1 VTNITK
7 IKRFM
12 PVYSLIL
19 NTGSSP
25 LGSVFSTRKSG
36 DTEHNVADRTKNV
49 STNKKNTYCLT
60 IFRIVRTIEYNLSS
74 FLIPHSL
81 VQTGA
86 QMFRRQFSSRQHK
99 LGRKRRLCLKG
110 LEQLEPRIVLA
121 GDGLSIVLDYSLDT
135 NNFFNDQIRKDTLQR
150 AATVLENRINDELA
164 AITPSGG
171 NNWDATIT
179 HPGNGAS
186 HQLHNLTI
194 PLGSIIIFAGA
205 RNIGSLGIGGPGGYQ
220 ASGTSAFL
228 DSIAD
233 RGQTGI
239 DSSNSANT
247 TDYAPWGG
255 HITFDTSP
263 TWNFGDDQPSAGEND
278 FYSVALHE
286 IGHVLGIGTADSW
299 NNLVNA
305 SNLFTGPASAAANS
319 GDVPLTSGS
328 NHWNDDLDSTLTNTS
343 AVQEAAMDPNLT
355 VGTRKQ
361 FTVIDWAAL
370 DDIGWEIPD
379 TFAPT
384 IDAISNTTI
393 NEDSNEKQL
402 NLTGI
407 TAGGI
412 ELQPLGIS
420 VSSDNT
426 SLTGTPTITYASNET
441 TGTLKLTPLA
451 NQSGTATITVTVTD
465 AGFDELLSTTEDNAS
480 FTTTFDVIV
489 TAVNDKPTINAIENL
504 DLLENATQQ
513 VVQLAG
519 ISAGGGE
526 TQELIIT
533 ATSSNPALM
542 DNPVVNYTSDNP
554 TGSITFQPIPNMGGQ
569 TTITVTITDA
579 GLDDDITTD
588 GDNDVTSTSFV
599 VTTNNTNSPPTINVV
614 PDLALL
620 EDAVMQVVDLTGI
633 TAGPSETQPLAV
645 TATSNNPSLIA
656 DPLVT
661 YDSANDNGSLSFSP
675 LADQFGTATIT
686 VTVTDAGFD
695 KLLTT
700 TEDNASFTT
709 TFDVVVSAVND
720 NPTINT
726 IENLELVVNATQQ
739 IVQLAGISAGV
750 GETQDLFITATSS
763 NSALIDNPVVNYSSD
778 NPTGSIS
785 FQPTINIA
793 GQTTITV
800 SITDA
805 GLDGDIATVTDN
817 GVTSTSFVVT
827 INDTNA
833 APTIDS
839 ISNVTTV
846 EDGATQQISLA
857 GISAGA
863 NEAQPLQIT
872 TSSNN
877 ITLIAAPLVTYI
889 SNQTTGVITFI
900 PLANQSGTATISVQI
915 TDGGLDENLSTP
927 NDNASKTTTF
937 QITVTAVNDDPTI
950 HALGDLT
957 INEDAT
963 LQTVA
968 LSGISAGENESQP
981 IAVTVSSNNTDLI
994 EQPILSYTSTD
1005 SAGTLQFIPAANLS
1019 GTATITVRVTDGG
1032 LDANLATTDDNA
1044 VTTDSFYVD
1053 VTATNDPPTID
1064 PVDDV
1069 TITEDSATFT
1079 IDLTGIT
1086 AGLAE
1091 TQPLAVTIANDNT
1104 DLFSTV
1110 ALDYFSTDSTGS
1122 IYLTPTTATSGTATF
1137 TLTVTDGGLDN
1148 NLSTTADN
1156 DAVSEEFN
1164 VSITPAFPWHNYNLP
1179 LDVNGDN
1186 VASPIDVLMII
1197 QEINRN
1203 GSYELPT
1210 PRSELGPPFYD
1221 VDRDGWITPSD
1232 ALQIINYLNFNE
1244 HQVAFSFDFT
1254 DLNRAPI
1261 TSVETG
1267 SFFMI
1272 DLYAED
1278 LSPVPN
1284 GVYSAYIDMVYD
1296 ASLVRLVNGPSF
1308 VSPFV
1313 NGQSGTTTEQGI
1325 IDEWGSFAGL
1335 EPTGSGRQLVS
1346 TAQFLATAAGS
1357 YLVGSGRADI
1367 SPLHDVLVYGS
1378 NTTVMPELIE
1388 FGSLTIT
1395 ITDSE
1400 AEGEDPLEPL
1410 YAAELES
1417 TLDLLFN

>member
-1 VTNITK
+1 
-7 IKRFM
+7 
-12 PVYSLIL
+12 
-19 NTGSSP
+19 
-25 LGSVFSTRKSG
+25 
-36 DTEHNVADRTKNV
+36 
-49 STNKKNTYCLT
+49 
-60 IFRIVRTIEYNLSS
+60 
-74 FLIPHSL
+74 
-81 VQTGA
+81 
-86 QMFRRQFSSRQHK
+86 MFRRRFSSRQ
-99 LGRKRRLCLKG
+99 RNPRPKRRLFLNG
-110 LEQLEPRIVLA
+110 LEHLEPRIVLA

-135 NNFFNDQIRKDTLQR
+135 NNFFNDQTRKDTLQR
-150 AATVLENRINDELA
+150 AATVLESRINDELT
-164 AITPSGG
+164 AITPSD
-171 NNWDATIT
+171 NNSWDATIT

-194 PLGSIIIFAGA
+194 PQGSIIIFAGA
-205 RNIGSLGIGGPGGYQ
+205 RNIGSLGIGGPGGFQ
-220 ASGTSAFL
+220 ASGTSVFL
-228 DSIAD
+228 DSITD

-239 DSSNSANT
+239 DSINSVNT
-247 TDYAPWGG
+247 IDYAPWGG

-263 TWNFGDDQPSAGEND
+263 TWNFGVEQPSSGEND

-286 IGHVLGIGTADSW
+286 IGHVLGVGTADSW
-299 NNLVNA
+299 DNLVNA
-305 SNLFTGPASAAANS
+305 SNSFTGSASATANS
-319 GDVPLTSGS
+319 GNVPLASGE
-328 NHWNDDLDSTLTNTS
+328 NHWDDELKSTLTNTS

-361 FTVIDWAAL
+361 YTVLDWAAL
-370 DDIGWEIPD
+370 DDIGWEIAD

-384 IDAISNTTI
+384 IAAISDTTI
-393 NEDSNEKQL
+393 TEDSLEKQL

-407 TAGGI
+407 SAGGI
-412 ELQPLGIS
+412 EIQPLQVS

-426 SLTGTPTITYASNET
+426 NLTGTPTITYASNET
-441 TGTLKLTPLA
+441 TATLNITPLA
-451 NQSGTATITVTVTD
+451 DQSGTATITVTVTD
-465 AGFDELLSTTEDNAS
+465 AGLDELLSTTEDNAS
-480 FTTTFDVIV
+480 FATTFDVIV
-489 TAVNDKPTINAIENL
+489 SAVNDNPTINAIAKL
-504 DLLENATQQ
+504 GLAKNAPQQ

-533 ATSSNPALM
+533 ATSSNSALM
-542 DNPVVNYTSDNP
+542 DNPVVNYTSGNS
-554 TGSITFQPIPNMGGQ
+554 TGSISFQPIASMDGQ
-569 TTITVTITDA
+569 TTITVSVTDA
-579 GLDDDITTD
+579 GLDGLIATD
-588 GDNDVTSTSFV
+588 SDNGVTSTSFV
-599 VTTNNTNSPPTINVV
+599 VTISDTNYPPTINALS
-614 PDLALL
+614 DLTLP
-620 EDAVMQVVDLTGI
+620 EDAAIQSVNLTGI
-633 TAGPSETQPLAV
+633 TAGGSETQPLAV

-656 DPLVT
+656 NPLVT
-661 YDSANDNGSLSFSP
+661 YNSGNDNGSLNFSP
-675 LADQFGTATIT
+675 LADQSGTATIT
-686 VTVTDAGFD
+686 ITVTDAGFD
-695 KLLTT
+695 GLLTT
-700 TEDNASFTT
+700 TEDNASFTA
-709 TFDVVVSAVND
+709 TFDIIVSAIND
-720 NPTINT
+720 NPTINA
-726 IENLELVVNATQQ
+726 IESFVLVENATQQ

-750 GETQDLFITATSS
+750 GETQGLLIAATSS
-763 NSALIDNPVVNYSSD
+763 NSALMDNPVVNYTSD

-785 FQPTINIA
+785 FQPIA
-793 GQTTITV
+793 NMGGQTTITV
-800 SITDA
+800 WVTDA
-805 GLDGDIATVTDN
+805 GLDGDIATDGDN

-833 APTIDS
+833 APTIDP
-839 ISNVTTV
+839 ISDITTV
-846 EDGATQQISLA
+846 EDGSALQLSLS
-857 GISAGA
+857 GISAGP

-877 ITLIAAPLVTYI
+877 MSLIADPLITYI
-889 SNQTTGVITFI
+889 SDQTTGIITFI
-900 PLANQSGTATISVQI
+900 ALADQSGNATITVQV
-915 TDGGLDENLSTP
+915 TDGGLDGNLGTT
-927 NDNASKTTTF
+927 NDNAEKTTVF
-937 QITVTAVNDDPTI
+937 QIIVVAVNDDPTI
-950 HALGDLT
+950 NTFDDLT
-957 INEDAT
+957 ISEDAT
-963 LQTVA
+963 SQAVA
-968 LSGISAGENESQP
+968 LSGISAGGNESQP

-994 EQPILSYTSTD
+994 GPPILSYASPNST
-1005 SAGTLQFIPAANLS
+1005 GTLEFTPAANLS
-1019 GTATITVRVTDGG
+1019 GTATITVSVTDGG
-1032 LDANLATTDDNA
+1032 LDSNLATGDDNA
-1044 VTTDSFYVD
+1044 VTTTSFEID
-1053 VTATNDPPTID
+1053 VNEINDPPTID

-1069 TITEDSATFT
+1069 TVTEGSATFT

-1086 AGLAE
+1086 AGLGE
-1091 TQPLAVTIANDNT
+1091 SQPLAVTIENDNT
-1104 DLFSTV
+1104 NLFSTV
-1110 ALDYFSTDSTGS
+1110 ALDYFSADSTGA
-1122 IYLTPTTATSGTATF
+1122 IHLTPTIAATDTATF

-1148 NLSTTADN
+1148 DLSTTADN
-1156 DAVSEEFN
+1156 GTVSEVFN
-1164 VSITPAFPWHNYNLP
+1164 VTITPPFPWHNKNLP
-1179 LDVNGDN
+1179 LDVNNDN
-1186 VASPIDVLMII
+1186 AVSPIDVLMVI

-1210 PRSELGPPFYD
+1210 PRSELVPPFYD

-1232 ALQIINYLNFNE
+1232 ALQIINYLNSNE

-1254 DLNRAPI
+1254 DLNGAPI

-1378 NTTVMPELIE
+1378 NTTVIPELIE

-1400 AEGEDPLEPL
+1400 AEGEDPLEPP